1 MYFNVEIMNSEM
13 KRLILMKR
21 HDRQDIWNTFG
32 QCTQYELDMVMKQ
45 LKAPRQMELHTARK
59 ELLNRIKRKYGLF
72 EG

>member
-1 MYFNVEIMNSEM
+1 MI
-13 KRLILMKR
+13 KL

-45 LKAPRQMELHTARK
+45 LKAPRQMELQTARK

-72 EG
+72 EGLDNRRW